1 MHSASVIG
9 VDLGGTKT
17 AVARY
22 DSLTMK
28 EQECVRL
35 PTHAD
40 RHFPHVFDDL
50 ISVINDVRAEDTTG
64 IGIGVPGLVE
74 RTSGAIATMPNIPG
88 AEGFPL
94 QENLEEK
101 FKLPVSVD
109 NDANCF
115 TLAEALEGAGKGHD
129 IVCGITMGTGVG
141 GGIVINGKLYRGHH
155 GFAAEL
161 GHMLL
166 MPGKPPYEAVD
177 HRGDVEQF
185 LSGVAMGKRCEAAKR
200 PEDYLE
206 GSVCSF
212 LKPEIFREVAW
223 LIVNL
228 THLLDPSIIIFGGS
242 AGRALTN
249 HFLEIREELK
259 AWMLPKAPLPDLA
272 AARLDDAATRGAAL
286 LVLPS

>member
-50 ISVINDVRAEDTTG
+50 VAAINDVRAEDTTG
-64 IGIGVPGLVE
+64 IGIGVPGLVD
-74 RTSGAIATMPNIPG
+74 RMSGAIATMPNIPG

-94 QENLEEK
+94 
-101 FKLPVSVD
+101 
-109 NDANCF
+109 
-115 TLAEALEGAGKGHD
+115 
-129 IVCGITMGTGVG
+129 
-141 GGIVINGKLYRGHH
+141 
-155 GFAAEL
+155 
-161 GHMLL
+161 
-166 MPGKPPYEAVD
+166 
-177 HRGDVEQF
+177 
-185 LSGVAMGKRCEAAKR
+185 
-200 PEDYLE
+200 
-206 GSVCSF
+206 
-212 LKPEIFREVAW
+212 
-223 LIVNL
+223 
-228 THLLDPSIIIFGGS
+228 LLDPSIIIFGGS

-259 AWMLPKAPLPDLA
+259 VWMPPKAPLPDLA

-286 LVLPS
+286 LVPPS